1 MATYFTLKEDGVIF
15 MRVRMGKRIDGVVRE
30 VVNIKKNITGL
41 YAPEELWRKY
51 ESYTSPTNLKNFLS
65 HNSDFSKTIDILDDI
80 RKAIDFCGTEITIE
94 KVNEIV
100 RDHVYADL
108 IAKQKEIEKD
118 AEEKKQAKAEVERRK
133 KQMTLTKFIDQ
144 YIKDIKEEK
153 RTTLQYGRSY
163 SRGSKFNTA
172 NALGH
177 FKEFMEDTGIVYD
190 FQDVDLDCY
199 SKYKTWLMNR
209 DISTVKF
216 KDTERNYKN
225 SRKIPK
231 GEELHYSDNTIGRFI
246 KQLKAVLRA
255 AESRGYPVNPA
266 YKSIEFKGQVQDI
279 DAIYLTKAELEAM
292 EAVKLSK
299 EEDGKNLELARDIF
313 MIGVW
318 LAQRVSD
325 YNNLKPEN
333 IKVIDNGGTQITYV
347 SIHQQKTGRLVEI
360 PCNAKIRAI
369 LDKYPKGL
377 PHLSDEKINTYIKRI
392 GRMAKINELIEVKE
406 SRGGKVYKNYYKKCD
421 LICTHTA
428 RRTGATLMYL
438 DGIPIYD
445 IMKVTGHRSVA
456 TLEKYIRADKL
467 EVAQKLVLKYDY
479 FK

>member
-15 MRVRMGKRIDGVVRE
+15 MRVRMGKRIDGVIRE

-51 ESYTSPTNLKNFLS
+51 ESYTSSTNQKNFLS

-80 RKAIDFCGTEITIE
+80 RKAIDFCGTDITID

-100 RDHVYADL
+100 RDYVYADL

-118 AEEKKQAKAEVERRK
+118 AEEKKQAKAEAERRK

-231 GEELHYSDNTIGRFI
+231 GEQLHYSDNTIGRFI

>member
-118 AEEKKQAKAEVERRK
+118 AEEKKQAKAEAERRK

-266 YKSIEFKGQVQDI
+266 FKSIEFKGQVQDI

>member
-118 AEEKKQAKAEVERRK
+118 AEEKKQAKAEAERRK

-333 IKVIDNGGTQITYV
+333 IKVIDNGGTPITYV

>member
-1 MATYFTLKEDGVIF
+1 MPTNFLFKEDGVVTI
-15 MRVRMGKRIDGVVRE
+15 RVRILRRE
-30 VVNIKKNITGL
+30 NNVNHELLSMRRYITGL
-41 YAPEELWRKY
+41 HVSKKEWETYQGLKTQNARDSYLRKNSEFA
-51 ESYTSPTNLKNFLS
+51 ESIYKLDEIRRRIDEYGLNL
-65 HNSDFSKTIDILDDI
+65 SKETFNDILHSVLH
-80 RKAIDFCGTEITIE
+80 A
-94 KVNEIV
+94 
-100 RDHVYADL
+100 
-108 IAKQKEIEKD
+108 KEIEEIRKNQEA
-118 AEEKKQAKAEVERRK
+118 AEQKKREREEAARRK
-133 KQMTLTKFIDQ
+133 KQMTLSKFIDQ

-177 FKEFMEDTGIVYD
+177 FKEFMEDTGITYD

-333 IKVIDNGGTQITYV
+333 IKVIDNGGTPITYV

>member
-118 AEEKKQAKAEVERRK
+118 AEEKKQAKAEAERRK
-133 KQMTLTKFIDQ
+133 KQMTLSKFIDQ

-177 FKEFMEDTGIVYD
+177 FKEFMEDTGITYD

-333 IKVIDNGGTQITYV
+333 IKVIDNGGTPITYV

>member
-1 MATYFTLKEDGVIF
+1 MPAVFTLKKDGVIEARLRIKRTINGVPTLVVNQRQF
-15 MRVRMGKRIDGVVRE
+15 LMGMNIKEADWNRYYALKSENSRSNFLTNNPVFAAEMSKINAIGKRMNEAGEKLTADMLR
-30 VVNIKKNITGL
+30 
-41 YAPEELWRKY
+41 
-51 ESYTSPTNLKNFLS
+51 
-65 HNSDFSKTIDILDDI
+65 DII
-80 RKAIDFCGTEITIE
+80 HSVMF
-94 KVNEIV
+94 
-100 RDHVYADL
+100 
-108 IAKQKEIEKD
+108 
-118 AEEKKQAKAEVERRK
+118 AEEIAEAERIKDEKERKKAERAEAERRK

-231 GEELHYSDNTIGRFI
+231 GEQLHYSDNTIGRFI

-333 IKVIDNGGTQITYV
+333 IKVIDNGGTPITYV

>member
-1 MATYFTLKEDGVIF
+1 MPAKFLFDKDGTVKV
-15 MRVRMGKRIDGVVRE
+15 RVRIKRFIDGVPHE
-30 VVNIKKNITGL
+30 VVNQRQLIPNLRITESDWKRYVSFKNGNSL
-41 YAPEELWRKY
+41 A
-51 ESYTSPTNLKNFLS
+51 NFLDDRP
-65 HNSDFSKTIDILDDI
+65 DFARAVKKLNAIRVRIDKAGYDLNAEILRTII
-80 RKAIDFCGTEITIE
+80 
-94 KVNEIV
+94 NEV
-100 RDHVYADL
+100 V
-108 IAKQKEIEKD
+108 D
-118 AEEKKQAKAEVERRK
+118 AEENEEVERLEKEKEQKKREREEAAERK
-133 KQMTLTKFIDQ
+133 KQMTLSKFIDQ

-231 GEELHYSDNTIGRFI
+231 GEQLHYSDNTIGRFI

-333 IKVIDNGGTQITYV
+333 IKVIDNGGTPITYV

>member
-118 AEEKKQAKAEVERRK
+118 AEEKKQAKAEAERRK

-313 MIGVW
+313 MI
-318 LAQRVSD
+318 
-325 YNNLKPEN
+325 
-333 IKVIDNGGTQITYV
+333 DNGGTPITYV

>member
-118 AEEKKQAKAEVERRK
+118 AEEKKQAKAEAERRK

-292 EAVKLSK
+292 EDVKLSK

-333 IKVIDNGGTQITYV
+333 IKVIDNGGTPITYV

>member
-1 MATYFTLKEDGVIF
+1 MIF

-118 AEEKKQAKAEVERRK
+118 AEEKKQAKAEAERRK

-266 YKSIEFKGQVQDI
+266 FKSIEFKGQVQDI

>member
-80 RKAIDFCGTEITIE
+80 RKAIDFCGTDITIE

-118 AEEKKQAKAEVERRK
+118 AEEKKQAKAEAERRK
-133 KQMTLTKFIDQ
+133 KQMTLSKFIDQ

-190 FQDVDLDCY
+190 FQDVDL
-199 SKYKTWLMNR
+199 WLMNR

-333 IKVIDNGGTQITYV
+333 IKVIDNGGTPITYV

>member
-1 MATYFTLKEDGVIF
+1 MPV
-15 MRVRMGKRIDGVVRE
+15 
-30 VVNIKKNITGL
+30 
-41 YAPEELWRKY
+41 P
-51 ESYTSPTNLKNFLS
+51 
-65 HNSDFSKTIDILDDI
+65 
-80 RKAIDFCGTEITIE
+80 
-94 KVNEIV
+94 
-100 RDHVYADL
+100 
-108 IAKQKEIEKD
+108 
-118 AEEKKQAKAEVERRK
+118 
-133 KQMTLTKFIDQ
+133 
-144 YIKDIKEEK
+144 
-153 RTTLQYGRSY
+153 YG
-163 SRGSKFNTA
+163 
-172 NALGH
+172 
-177 FKEFMEDTGIVYD
+177 E
-190 FQDVDLDCY
+190 
-199 SKYKTWLMNR
+199 
-209 DISTVKF
+209 
-216 KDTERNYKN
+216 
-225 SRKIPK
+225 
-231 GEELHYSDNTIGRFI
+231 RFI

-333 IKVIDNGGTQITYV
+333 IKVIDNGGTPITYV

>member
-51 ESYTSPTNLKNFLS
+51 ESYTSPTNLKNFLK

-80 RKAIDFCGTEITIE
+80 RKAIDFCGTDITIE

-118 AEEKKQAKAEVERRK
+118 AEEKKQAKAEAERRK

>member
-15 MRVRMGKRIDGVVRE
+15 MRVRMGKRIDGVIRE

-51 ESYTSPTNLKNFLS
+51 ESYTSSTNLKNFLS

-80 RKAIDFCGTEITIE
+80 RKAIDFCGTDITIE

-118 AEEKKQAKAEVERRK
+118 AEEKKQAKAEAERRK

-231 GEELHYSDNTIGRFI
+231 GEQLHYSDNTIGRFI

-299 EEDGKNLELARDIF
+299 EEDGRNLELARDIF

-333 IKVIDNGGTQITYV
+333 IKVIDNGGTPITYV

>member
-80 RKAIDFCGTEITIE
+80 RKAIDFCGTDITIE

-118 AEEKKQAKAEVERRK
+118 AEEKKQAKAEAERRK

-231 GEELHYSDNTIGRFI
+231 GEQLHYSDNTIGRFI